1 MSDML
6 GSPGPAQEV
15 IVFTGRIREVG
26 VVGDIGDT
34 HIAVRAPK
42 VASLLAVGGSVA
54 VAGVC
59 LTTRE
64 VGEEEF
70 VAALSVETRR
80 RSTLDELA
88 RWGLPTLA
96 VADLVAWL

>member
-34 HIAVRAPK
+34 HIALTGVVGGA
-42 VASLLAVGGSVA
+42 LAVMRSVLDRRHGADADA
-54 VAGVC
+54 VFAEGV
-59 LTTRE
+59 LRSLGLAHADAHEIVSRPLPE
-64 VGEEEF
+64 VGG
-70 VAALSVETRR
+70 AA
-80 RSTLDELA
+80 DQKA
-88 RWGLPTLA
+88 A
-96 VADLVAWL
+96 